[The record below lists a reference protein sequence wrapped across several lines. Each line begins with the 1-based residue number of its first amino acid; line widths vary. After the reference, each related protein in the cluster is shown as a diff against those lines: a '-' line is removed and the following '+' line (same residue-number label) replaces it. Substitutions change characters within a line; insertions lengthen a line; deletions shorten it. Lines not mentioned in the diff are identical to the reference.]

1 MDSEANKKID
11 TNYLNSIISY
21 FEKNRNKKKY
31 VSDLTKTPVKFI
43 EHVKY
48 YIDIRT
54 REFPDVHFS
63 DDFTIL
69 YINR

>member
-1 MDSEANKKID
+1 MKKI
-11 TNYLNSIISY
+11 NYIYLNSLIAY
-21 FEKNRNKKKY
+21 FQKNKNKKKY
-31 VSDLTKTPVKFI
+31 VSDITKTPVKFI

-63 DDFTIL
+63 DDFSIL
-69 YINR
+69 YIND